1 MKTDD
6 ISNLQ
11 SPFDAIKETDKEGR
25 EWWNSRKL
33 ARLMGC
39 QKVFNLLYQ
48 SICDFYAT
56 TYEANI
62 KSSVFTELQLS
73 AAIKKYLNLSE
84 NRIKKVMW
92 CNCPQQF
99 KKIEF
104 SRTIAVRRHYN
115 SFVRYFKIY
124 SNSIGKMG
132 AEHTNNIYIALCP
145 IR

>member
-48 SICDFYAT
+48 SNST
-56 TYEANI
+56 LNI
-62 KSSVFTELQLS
+62 
-73 AAIKKYLNLSE
+73 
-84 NRIKKVMW
+84 
-92 CNCPQQF
+92 
-99 KKIEF
+99 
-104 SRTIAVRRHYN
+104 
-115 SFVRYFKIY
+115 
-124 SNSIGKMG
+124 
-132 AEHTNNIYIALCP
+132 
-145 IR
+145 